1 MLTALFRL
9 ARGRVAGQTHS
20 WRQCHRGGR
29 AAMAAS
35 VQAGVRPL
43 VARPLR
49 PRSLLDVLDK
59 DIGVAQDN
67 ERGTYV
73 RR

>member
-1 MLTALFRL
+1 
-9 ARGRVAGQTHS
+9 
-20 WRQCHRGGR
+20 
-29 AAMAAS
+29 MAAS
-35 VQAGVRPL
+35 VQAGVQPL

-59 DIGVAQDN
+59 DIGVAQDDKG
-67 ERGTYV
+67 GTYV